1 MRKRNS
7 LLSCKKGY
15 IAESLQII
23 IVLFIFGLL
32 AIITYNIFTDVNTD
46 IQASSDISAEGKEM
60 ADSLHSRYPATMDG
74 AFLLIFI
81 LLWILLLVAIWFFES
96 NPLFMIIVIIVLVI
110 LLMAAGMLSNF
121 WEEFSIDADFSYADQ
136 FPSTYFIL
144 NNFLIV
150 MATLFISVV
159 ATMYMKGRG

>member
-1 MRKRNS
+1 MIKRNS
-7 LLSCKKGY
+7 ISGSKKGY
-15 IAESLQII
+15 LAESLQIV

-32 AIITYNIFTDVNTD
+32 AIITYNIFTDLNTD
-46 IQASSDISAEGKEM
+46 IQASDDISASGKEL

-74 AFLLIFI
+74 AFLLIFV
-81 LLWILLLVAIWFFES
+81 LLWILLLVAIWFYES
-96 NPLFMIIVIIVLVI
+96 NPLFMIIVIVVLIFVLI
-110 LLMAAGMLSNF
+110 AAGMLSNF
-121 WEEFSIDADFSYADQ
+121 WEDFSIDADFSYQDN

-150 MATLFISVV
+150 MSTLFISVI